1 MIFQKPSLGRYKR
14 IKETDCV
21 ASLQRISTLNMSV
34 VQGLEI
40 AYQLDQKYP
49 AEFRNEFAI
58 PTFKSLG
65 INDSDEESL
74 YFCGNSL
81 GLMPLAT
88 EKAVNTELTIWK
100 QRGVV
105 GHFDHPAAEP
115 WVSIDDPVSP
125 LLAPILGA
133 KFESEVAAM
142 NTLTGNLHTL
152 MATFYKPTKDRYKI
166 LYEKKAFPSDN
177 YAFRGIAQLH
187 GFDTEDALIA
197 LAPRE
202 HEFTLRTEDI
212 LKCIEEQ
219 GEKIAVVIFSGIQ
232 FYTGQFFHIEK
243 ITKAAK
249 SKGSVVGWDLAHAV
263 GNVPLK
269 LHDWKVDFAVFCT
282 YKYLNA
288 GPGGIGGIFVH
299 NDHANDQRP
308 RMAGWWGNNSATR
321 FQMNEDFD
329 PIPGAKGF
337 RMSNPSVLNTV
348 CLTESLKVFAKA
360 GGVQNLHTRSESLTG
375 YLLELL
381 TKLEFFVP
389 LEDYRDFATGNK
401 VKFTIITPTGE
412 NERGAQLSLLFLPHE
427 KGVMDSVFNHLYAH
441 GVVADERK
449 PDVIRLAPNSLY
461 NTHEEVFKV
470 VQILEKAL
478 EEVKL

>member
-1 MIFQKPSLGRYKR
+1 M
-14 IKETDCV
+14 
-21 ASLQRISTLNMSV
+21 
-34 VQGLEI
+34 QGLEV
-40 AYQLDQKYP
+40 AKQLDQKYP
-49 AEFRNEFAI
+49 ANFRNEFAI
-58 PTFKSLG
+58 PTFQSLG
-65 INDSDEESL
+65 ISESKDDSL

-88 EKAVNTELTIWK
+88 EKAVENELTVWK

-105 GHFDHPAAEP
+105 GHFDHPTAEP

-133 KFESEVAAM
+133 KLESEVAVM

-177 YAFRGIAQLH
+177 YAFQGIAQLH
-187 GFDTEDALIA
+187 GYEIEDALIP
-197 LAPRE
+197 LAPRKN
-202 HEFTLRTEDI
+202 EFSLRTEDI
-212 LKCIEEQ
+212 LKCIDEQ
-219 GEKIAVVIFSGIQ
+219 GDKIAVVIFSGIQ
-232 FYTGQFFHIEK
+232 FYTGQFFEMEK

-249 SKGSVVGWDLAHAV
+249 SKGAIVGWDLAHAV

-269 LHDWKVDFAVFCT
+269 LHDWNVDFAVFCS

-299 NDHANDQRP
+299 NDHSEDHRP
-308 RMAGWWGNNSATR
+308 RMAGWWGNNSVTR
-321 FQMNEDFD
+321 FQMREEFD

-348 CLTESLKVFAKA
+348 CLTESLKIFAKA
-360 GGVQNLHTRSESLTG
+360 GGVQNLHARSESLTG

-381 TKLEFFVP
+381 TKSEFHVA
-389 LEDYRDFATGNK
+389 LEDYKNFASGSQ

-412 NERGAQLSLLFLPHE
+412 YERGAQLSLLFLPHE
-427 KGVMDSVFNHLYAH
+427 KGVMDSVFDYLYRH
-441 GVVADERK
+441 GVVTDERK
-449 PDVIRLAPNSLY
+449 PDVIRIAPNSLY
-461 NTHEEVFKV
+461 NNHEEVFQV
-470 VQILEKAL
+470 VEILNEAL
-478 EEVKL
+478 TKVKL